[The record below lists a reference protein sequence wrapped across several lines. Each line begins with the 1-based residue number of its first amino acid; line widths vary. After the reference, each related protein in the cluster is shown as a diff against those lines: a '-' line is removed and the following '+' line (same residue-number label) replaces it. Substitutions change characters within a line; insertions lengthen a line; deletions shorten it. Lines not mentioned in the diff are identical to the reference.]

1 MRFFFAIIF
10 LIAMF
15 LCNGQRLPDE
25 DNLAVG
31 ITQNGIDT
39 ESGYFQLSEP
49 LYLLMCLW
57 DLFS

>member
-1 MRFFFAIIF
+1 
-10 LIAMF
+10 MF

-39 ESGYFQLSEP
+39 ESGYFQLSEAP
-49 LYLLMCLW
+49 ISVNVPMGFVFIKGE
-57 DLFS
+57 DTR